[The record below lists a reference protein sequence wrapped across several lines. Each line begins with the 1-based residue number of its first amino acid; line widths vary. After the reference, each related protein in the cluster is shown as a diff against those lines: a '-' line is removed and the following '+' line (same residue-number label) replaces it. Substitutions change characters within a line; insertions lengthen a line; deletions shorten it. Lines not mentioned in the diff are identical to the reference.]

1 MNSKEI
7 HDQLDHPVIDSD
19 AHWLEFGPLLKE
31 RIGKIAGREVADCF
45 TGLREAIGDALLL
58 GPDERRRRRVAHSG
72 CWTVPMANALDRATA
87 MMPKLLYER
96 MDELGLDFCVMYP
109 TGGMAVTPNR
119 AMRQKATRA
128 FNTFCADYFGDY
140 ADRLTPVAVIPTV
153 TPDEA
158 IEELE
163 YAVQE
168 LGLKAALF
176 GGMIPREV
184 PAVKDGDE
192 DGTKLGRWYDV
203 LGLDS
208 AYDYDP
214 LWAKCLELGVA
225 PTFHSAGR
233 GYALRRS
240 PSNFTYNHIGHFAST
255 AEAICKAMFLGG
267 VTRRFPTLK
276 MAFLEGGVSYACQL
290 FADLIEHW
298 EIRNGEALAV
308 VNPDNLDHEEVIRLA
323 KRYGPADMQRL
334 LDGREA
340 ALYAAMEPE
349 TGTATGGEANLDD
362 FAACAIDSVED
373 FRALFGNFYFGC
385 EADDRMNVWAFNDRV
400 NPLGTKVNALFSS
413 DIGHFDVPDMAEV
426 LEEAHG
432 LVDEGLMS
440 KEDFKA
446 FTFTNPAHFWASG
459 NPDFFAGTAV
469 EQPVRELLAEDALNA
484 YDTAME
490 VREARTLWRRRR

>member
-119 AMRQKATRA
+119 TMRQKATRA

-362 FAACAIDSVED
+362 FAACAINRVED

>member
-1 MNSKEI
+1 MNSQQI
-7 HDQLDHPVIDSD
+7 HDQLHHPVIDSD

-31 RIGKIAGREVADCF
+31 RIGKIAGREVAECF
-45 TGLREAIGDALLL
+45 TGLRQAIGDALLM
-58 GPDERRRRRVAHSG
+58 GPAERRRRRVAHSG

-109 TGGMAVTPNR
+109 TGAAAVTPDR

-128 FNTFCADYFGDY
+128 FNTFCRDYFADY
-140 ADRLTPVAVIPTV
+140 ADRMTPVAVIPTV

-176 GGMIPREV
+176 GGMIPREAA
-184 PAVKDGDE
+184 AVRDGDE
-192 DGTKLGRWYDV
+192 DGSKLGRWYDV
-203 LGLDS
+203 LGIDS

-214 LWAKCLELGVA
+214 LWAKCVELGIS

-267 VTRRFPTLK
+267 VTKRFPTLK
-276 MAFLEGGVSYACQL
+276 MAFLEGGVGYACQL
-290 FADLIEHW
+290 YADLIEHW
-298 EIRNGEALAV
+298 EVRNRDALEV
-308 VNPDNLDHEEVIRLA
+308 VNPANLDHEAVIQLA
-323 KRYGPADMQRL
+323 QKYGPQDMQRL
-334 LDGREA
+334 LVNREA

-349 TGTATGGEANLDD
+349 TATATGDEQNLDD
-362 FAACAIDSVED
+362 FAACEIDRVED
-373 FRALFGNFYFGC
+373 FRTLFRNFYFGC

-400 NPLGTKVNALFSS
+400 NPLDTKVNALFSS
-413 DIGHFDVPDMAEV
+413 DIGHFDVPDMTEV
-426 LEEAHG
+426 LEDAYG
-432 LVDEGLMS
+432 LVTENLMS
-440 KEDFKA
+440 DDDFRA
-446 FTFTNPAHFWASG
+446 FTFENPAHFWAGG
-459 NPDFFAGTAV
+459 NPDFFNGTAV
-469 EQPVRELLAEDALNA
+469 EQAVKSLFADQALDA
-484 YDTAME
+484 YDTTMKA
-490 VREARTLWRRRR
+490 REGRTLWRRR